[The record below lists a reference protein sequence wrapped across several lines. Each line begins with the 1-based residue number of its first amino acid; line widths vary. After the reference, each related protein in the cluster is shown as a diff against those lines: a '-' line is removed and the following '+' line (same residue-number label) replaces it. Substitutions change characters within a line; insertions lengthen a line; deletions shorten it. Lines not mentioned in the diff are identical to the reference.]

1 MHQHPKVVGNGHIK
15 HVLNLAFFNHQ
26 MILNNHLETIFPLR
40 KKVWEAQKWIL
51 FFLVFRFFVQQCEDI
66 YGPKYN
72 DNLLERG
79 INFTN
84 AFYGAEGF
92 SGTRVLFV
100 NGAIDPWHA
109 LSFTK
114 DPPNNNTA
122 IFLSSMLKDL
132 QR

>member
-1 MHQHPKVVGNGHIK
+1 M
-15 HVLNLAFFNHQ
+15 
-26 MILNNHLETIFPLR
+26 
-40 KKVWEAQKWIL
+40 
-51 FFLVFRFFVQQCEDI
+51 QQCADI
-66 YGPKYN
+66 YGPQFS

-84 AFYGAEGF
+84 AFYGAEQF
-92 SGTRVLFV
+92 SGSRVLFV

-122 IFLSSMLKDL
+122 IFLQSKSNTRTHFSNEHAGVL
-132 QR
+132 

>member
-1 MHQHPKVVGNGHIK
+1 MNKLLIYWSFFS
-15 HVLNLAFFNHQ
+15 VLY
-26 MILNNHLETIFPLR
+26 
-40 KKVWEAQKWIL
+40 
-51 FFLVFRFFVQQCEDI
+51 FRFFVKQCADI
-66 YGPKYN
+66 FGPKF
-72 DNLLERG
+72 DRILLEKG

-84 AFYGAEGF
+84 AFYGAEKF

-122 IFLSSMLKDL
+122 IFLSSM
-132 QR
+132 

>member
-1 MHQHPKVVGNGHIK
+1 LIPIS
-15 HVLNLAFFNHQ
+15 
-26 MILNNHLETIFPLR
+26 
-40 KKVWEAQKWIL
+40 
-51 FFLVFRFFVQQCEDI
+51 RFFVQQCADI
-66 YGPKYN
+66 YGPKFT

-84 AFYGAEGF
+84 AFYGAEQF
-92 SGTRVLFV
+92 SGSRVVFV

-122 IFLSSMLKDL
+122 IFLQSMPSVAES
-132 QR
+132 QTF